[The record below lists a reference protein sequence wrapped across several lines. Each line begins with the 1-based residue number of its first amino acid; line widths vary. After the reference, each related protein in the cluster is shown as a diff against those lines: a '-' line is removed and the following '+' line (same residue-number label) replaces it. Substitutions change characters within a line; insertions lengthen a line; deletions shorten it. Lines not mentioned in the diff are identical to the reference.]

1 MDSPMPIS
9 RTGAEIKAAMGKRI
23 ENAWNI
29 PDLIGYWPLND
40 GPADYALNGNKARN
54 YAVLNPTAYTP
65 SGAAN
70 FNYSYASG
78 NRVGWVAS
86 ALPVTGELQSEKSAI
101 CGTWSY
107 TNAVDTG
114 INATPDA
121 FTIMG
126 WYLVNSS
133 GANLNNYLCGKAQN
147 GNGRMQFNECNGA
160 LRFWM
165 GGGSD
170 GKTNEEFIVANCM
183 PVGEWAHVALTK
195 SGGTVRIYVN
205 GEMVGENNAFT
216 MGLLSGVNLHIGGF
230 YAGGSY
236 GGFNGAFRNAG
247 FWSKAMGAEKIR
259 AHMYALPDPADAKL
273 LGYWPLDDGEG
284 NEARNLKEG
293 GAAAVPVGNGF
304 FMWNKG
310 VNMVPLIEG
319 TVKPSGMVI
328 ILR

>member
-1 MDSPMPIS
+1 
-9 RTGAEIKAAMGKRI
+9 
-23 ENAWNI
+23 
-29 PDLIGYWPLND
+29 
-40 GPADYALNGNKARN
+40 
-54 YAVLNPTAYTP
+54 
-65 SGAAN
+65 
-70 FNYSYASG
+70 
-78 NRVGWVAS
+78 
-86 ALPVTGELQSEKSAI
+86 VTGELQSEKTAI
-101 CGTWSY
+101 CGTGIH
-107 TNAVDTG
+107 TNAVNTG
-114 INATPDA
+114 INATPDG
-121 FTIMG
+121 FTFMG

-195 SGGTVRIYVN
+195 NGGTVKIYVN
-205 GEMVGENNAFT
+205 GKMVGENNAFT
-216 MGLLSGVNLHIGGF
+216 MGLLSGVNFHIGGF

-259 AHMYALPDPADAKL
+259 AHMYALPDSADAKL
-273 LGYWPLDDGEG
+273 LGYWPLDEGVG
-284 NEARNLKEG
+284 NEVRNLKEG

-310 VNMVPLIEG
+310 ANMMPHIEG
-319 TVKPSGMVI
+319 TVRPSGMVI
-328 ILR
+328 IFR